1 VYTDGWDRQ
10 VVARGAQAKAA
21 KRVINTE
28 RIYPPLDGDR
38 AEILAVAA
46 PELQARPARGL

>member
-1 VYTDGWDRQ
+1 MYTEGSDRQ
-10 VVARGAQAKAA
+10 VVAHGAQAKAT

-38 AEILAVAA
+38 AKILAAAA
-46 PELQARPARGL
+46 PELQSRPVPGR